1 MEKIIKLRKLFK
13 IFNLDGYIIPKN
25 NNFFGEYVSDAEDNL
40 KYISNFTGSAGFA
53 VILKNKNY
61 IFVDGRYTIQ
71 SSIQCGNQFKICTIP
86 QKYPFDIFKKEKNL
100 NLGFDP
106 KLHTENSLNRL
117 FGNSFINLKPINEN
131 LIDLTWKREKNTNIK
146 PFYLIEDKDAGLK
159 VDHKL
164 TKLVKLIKFNKV
176 NYLFTTASE
185 NVAWLLNTRGQDTDY
200 SPLPNSHAVIDE
212 NGKIFLFCNL
222 KKINKS
228 FKTKINKN
236 VKIYDFNLLPNFF
249 SNLSNKKILIDTLTC
264 SIFYKSII
272 RKNNLITEKQDPIYY
287 LKSLKNKTEI
297 KNSIISHIYDG
308 AALTKFIFWL
318 KNSFRTKKIN
328 EISAQEK
335 LLEFRKKNKSF
346 HDLSFPTISGAGP
359 NSAIIH
365 YKADKKNNRVLKQ
378 GDVYLVDSGGQYLY
392 GTTDVTRTLSLDVQN
407 NKIKDIFTRV
417 LKGHIAVASFKL
429 NKNSYGDKI
438 DQSARKFLRDI
449 NLDYPHGTGHGV
461 GYFSNVHEG
470 PQAISRGNK
479 VKFKEGMITSNEPGY
494 YKKNHFGIRIENL
507 VYVKK
512 TRDKLKFE
520 DLTLVPIDKTLIE
533 KKLLTSFE
541 KNWLNKYHQKV
552 FNKLKKFMNKFELT
566 QLKQACSNI

>member
-1 MEKIIKLRKLFK
+1 MEKIKKIKKLLK
-13 IFNLDGYIIPKN
+13 IFNLDGYIVPKN
-25 NNFFGEYVSDAEDNL
+25 NNFFGEYVPASDDNL

-71 SSIQCGNQFKICTIP
+71 ADIQCGDQFQVCTIP
-86 QKYPFDIFKKEKNL
+86 KEYPVSIFKNKNL

-106 KLHTENSLNRL
+106 KLHTEDSLNRL
-117 FGNSFINLKPINEN
+117 FDNTFINLRAVNEN
-131 LIDLTWKREKNTNIK
+131 LIDLIWKRKKKLNTK
-146 PFYLIEDKDAGLK
+146 PFYIIKDKDAGSK
-159 VDHKL
+159 VEQKLSRLVKL
-164 TKLVKLIKFNKV
+164 TKFNKAD
-176 NYLFTTASE
+176 YLFTSASE
-185 NVAWLLNTRGQDTDY
+185 NVAWLLNIRGTDINY
-200 SPLPNSHAVIDE
+200 SPLPNSHAIIDK
-212 NGKIFLFCNL
+212 NGKVFLFCDL

-228 FKTKINKN
+228 FKSKINKA
-236 VKIYDFNLLPNFF
+236 VKIYDFNLLTKFF
-249 SNLSNKKILIDTLTC
+249 LNLSNKKIVIDILTC
-264 SIFYKSII
+264 SFFYKSII
-272 RKNNLITEKQDPIYY
+272 KINNSIVEKHDPIYY

-297 KNSIISHIYDG
+297 KNSIKSHIYDG

-318 KNSFRTKKIN
+318 KNSFQKKKIS

-335 LLEFRKKNKSF
+335 LLEFRKKNKTF
-346 HDLSFPTISGAGP
+346 HGLSFPTISGAGP

-365 YKADKKNNRVLKQ
+365 YKADKKSNRILKK

-392 GTTDVTRTLSLDVQN
+392 GTTDVTRTLSLDIKN
-407 NKIKDIFTRV
+407 NNIKNIFTRV
-417 LKGHIAVASFKL
+417 LKGHIAVVTFKL
-429 NKNSYGDKI
+429 NKNSNGDII
-438 DQSARKFLRDI
+438 DRSARKFLRDV

-494 YKKNHFGIRIENL
+494 YKKDHFGIRIENL

-512 TRDKLKFE
+512 SRDKLKFE

-541 KNWLNKYHQKV
+541 KDWLNNYHQRV
-552 FNKLKKFMNKFELT
+552 FGHLKMFMNKFELL

>member
-1 MEKIIKLRKLFK
+1 MEKIKKLRRLFK
-13 IFNLDGYIIPKN
+13 TFNLDGYIIPKN
-25 NNFFGEYVSDAEDNL
+25 NNFFGEYVTASEDNL
-40 KYISNFTGSAGFA
+40 KFISNFTGSAGFA

-61 IFVDGRYTIQ
+61 MFVDGRYNIQ
-71 SSIQCGNQFKICTIP
+71 AGIQCGKQFQICTIP
-86 QKYPFDIFKKEKNL
+86 KEYPFDIFGKKKL

-117 FGNSFINLKPINEN
+117 FGKNFTKLKAVNEN
-131 LIDLTWKREKNTNIK
+131 LIDLLWKREKNSNINF
-146 PFYLIEDKDAGLK
+146 FYSVKNKDAGLT
-159 VDHKL
+159 VEQKL
-164 TKLVKLIKFNKV
+164 AMLVKKIKLNKV

-185 NVAWLLNTRGQDTDY
+185 NIAWLLNIRGKDTSY
-200 SPLPNSHAVIDE
+200 SPLPNAHAIIDKT
-212 NGKIFLFCNL
+212 GKVSLFCNL
-222 KKINKS
+222 KKINKY
-228 FKTKINKN
+228 FKNNINKN
-236 VKIYDFNLLPNFF
+236 VEIYDFNFLPNFIL
-249 SNLSNKKILIDTLTC
+249 NLSDKKILIDVLTC
-264 SIFYKSII
+264 SIFYKTII
-272 RKNNLITEKQDPIYY
+272 KKNNLILEKQDPIYY

-297 KNSIISHIYDG
+297 KNSVKSHIYDG

-318 KNSFRTKKIN
+318 KNNFRTKKIT
-328 EISAQEK
+328 EILAQDK
-335 LLEFRKKNKSF
+335 LLEFRKKNKTF
-346 HDLSFPTISGAGP
+346 HSLSFPTISGSGP

-365 YKADKKNNRVLKQ
+365 YKADKKSNRLLRK

-392 GTTDVTRTLSLDVQN
+392 GTTDVTRTLSLDVFD
-407 NKIKDIFTRV
+407 NKIRDIFTRV

-438 DQSARKFLRDI
+438 DQSARKFLKDI

-479 VKFKEGMITSNEPGY
+479 IAFKEGMITSNEPGY

-512 TRDKLKFE
+512 TKNKLKFE
-520 DLTLVPIDKTLIE
+520 DLTLVPIDKTLIV
-533 KKLLTSFE
+533 KKLLSSFE
-541 KNWLNKYHQKV
+541 KDWLNKYHQRV
-552 FNKLKKFMNKFELT
+552 FIHLKKFMNKFELT

>member
-1 MEKIIKLRKLFK
+1 MKKIIKLRRLFK
-13 IFNLDGYIIPKN
+13 TFNLDGYIIPKN
-25 NNFFGEYVSDAEDNL
+25 NNFFGEYVPASEDNL

-61 IFVDGRYTIQ
+61 MFVDGRYTIQ
-71 SSIQCGNQFKICTIP
+71 AGIQCGDQFKIYTIP
-86 QKYPFDIFKKEKNL
+86 QKYPFDVFKKENL

-106 KLHTENSLNRL
+106 KLHTENSLNRF
-117 FGNSFINLKPINEN
+117 FGNPFVNLRPINKN
-131 LIDLTWKREKNTNIK
+131 LIDLTWKREKNLNIK
-146 PFYLIEDKDAGLK
+146 PFYLIKDKDAGLK
-159 VDHKL
+159 VNHKL
-164 TKLVKLIKFNKV
+164 AKLVKLIKFNKV

-212 NGKIFLFCNL
+212 NGKILLFCNL

-228 FKTKINKN
+228 FKAKINKN
-236 VKIYDFNLLPNFF
+236 AKIYDFNLLPNFLL
-249 SNLSNKKILIDTLTC
+249 NLSNKNILIDALTC

-272 RKNNLITEKQDPIYY
+272 KKKNLIIEKQDPIYY

-297 KNSIISHIYDG
+297 KNSIRSHIYDG

-318 KNSFRTKKIN
+318 KNNFKTKKIN

-335 LLEFRKKNKSF
+335 LLEFRKKNKLF
-346 HDLSFPTISGAGP
+346 HGLSFPTISGTGP

-365 YKADKKNNRVLKQ
+365 YKADKKSNRVLKK

-429 NKNSYGDKI
+429 NKNSYGDRI
-438 DQSARKFLRDI
+438 DQSARKFLKDI

-470 PQAISRGNK
+470 PQAISKGNK

-494 YKKNHFGIRIENL
+494 YKKNQFGIRIENL

-520 DLTLVPIDKTLIE
+520 DLTLVPIDKILIE

-541 KNWLNKYHQKV
+541 KKWLNKYHQKV

>member
-13 IFNLDGYIIPKN
+13 TFNLDGYIVPKN
-25 NNFFGEYVSDAEDNL
+25 NNFFGEYVPASEDNL
-40 KYISNFTGSAGFA
+40 KYISNFTGSAGFT

-71 SSIQCGNQFKICTIP
+71 ASIQCGKQFKICTIP
-86 QKYPFDIFKKEKNL
+86 KEYPFDIFNKKKL

-106 KLHTENSLNRL
+106 KLHTENSLNKL
-117 FGNSFINLKPINEN
+117 FGNSFIKLRSINEN
-131 LIDLTWKREKNTNIK
+131 LIDLVWKRERNLNIK
-146 PFYLIEDKDAGLK
+146 PFYLIDDKDAGLK
-159 VDHKL
+159 VEHKIN
-164 TKLVKLIKFNKV
+164 KLIKLIKFNKA

-200 SPLPNSHAVIDE
+200 SPLSNSHAVIDE
-212 NGKIFLFCNL
+212 NGNVLLFCNL
-222 KKINKS
+222 KKITKS
-228 FKTKINKN
+228 FKARINKN

-249 SNLSNKKILIDTLTC
+249 LNLTKKNIFIDSLTC
-264 SIFYKSII
+264 SFFYKSII
-272 RKNNLITEKQDPIYY
+272 RKNNLIIEKQDPIYY

-297 KNSIISHIYDG
+297 KNSIKSHIYDG

-318 KNSFRTKKIN
+318 KNNFRTKKIS

-365 YKADKKNNRVLKQ
+365 YKADKKTNRLLRK
-378 GDVYLVDSGGQYLY
+378 GDIYLVDSGGQYLY
-392 GTTDVTRTLSLDVQN
+392 GTTDVTRTLSLDIKS
-407 NKIKDIFTRV
+407 NKIKNIFTRV

-429 NKNSYGDKI
+429 NKNSCGDKI
-438 DQSARKFLRDI
+438 DQSARKFLKEI

-470 PQAISRGNK
+470 PQAISKGNK
-479 VKFKEGMITSNEPGY
+479 VIFKEGMITSNEPGY

-507 VYVKK
+507 VYVRR
-512 TRDKLKFE
+512 TRDKLNFE

-533 KKLLTSFE
+533 KKNLTSFE
-541 KNWLNKYHQKV
+541 KDWLNKYHQKV
-552 FNKLKKFMNKFELT
+552 FTHLKKFMNKFELI